1 MNTGPAPKIGY
12 TTIQESVAN
21 LQKKQNQR
29 FETTKPKIIS
39 CSKKPSAFANL
50 KEDSQQFIESVSG
63 CMYQRLAHVIYE
75 SVWLDTNVKTGLK
88 ESLILELVEGLKLG
102 FENKVFAVKKQTR
115 GHQLFEATFEYIK
128 TNEGNTL
135 FESVLESANADDV
148 IAEVREQVKQAM
160 MLEKENAK
168 AAQAEIDE
176 IQAVNE
182 TDPSKA
188 NLEST
193 LMNYRLNAKKT
204 DQSLIATLQE
214 ANRQMLGEAYTPQIG
229 FKNTLIQYTLFE
241 TMNSL
246 QMLNMT
252 PSQYTQ
258 FKFNLMN
265 PTLNK

>member
-1 MNTGPAPKIGY
+1 MTFKSGSQVSY
-12 TTIQESVAN
+12 QTIQENVAR
-21 LQKKQNQR
+21 LQEKQNKLY
-29 FETTKPKIIS
+29 ESKKPEIIGY
-39 CSKKPSAFANL
+39 SKKPSKFANL
-50 KEDSQQFIESVSG
+50 KEDSQAFIESVSD
-63 CMYQRLAHVIYE
+63 CLYTRLAYVIYE
-75 SVWLDTNVKTGLK
+75 SVWIDKAAKEQLK

-102 FENKVFAVKKQTR
+102 FENKVFAIKKQTR
-115 GHQLFEATFEYIK
+115 GHQLFEDTFEYIK
-128 TNEGNTL
+128 SNEGDTL
-135 FESVLESANADDV
+135 FESVLESVNVDDV

-160 MLEKENAK
+160 ILEKENAK

-204 DQSLIATLQE
+204 NQTLIATLQE
-214 ANRQMLGEAYTPQIG
+214 ANRQLLGEAYTPQLA

-252 PSQYTQ
+252 PSQYNQ

-265 PTLNK
+265 SKLNK

>member
-1 MNTGPAPKIGY
+1 MTFQSYPKISY
-12 TTIQESVAN
+12 QTIQENVAQ
-21 LQKKQNQR
+21 LQAKQNKLN
-29 FETTKPKIIS
+29 ESVKPQIIGDV
-39 CSKKPSAFANL
+39 KKPGAFANL
-50 KEDSQQFIESVSG
+50 KEDSQAFIESVSD
-63 CMYQRLAHVIYE
+63 CLYNRLAYIIYE
-75 SVWLDTNVKTGLK
+75 SVWLDKAAKEQLK
-88 ESLILELVEGLKLG
+88 ESLILELVEGLRVG
-102 FENKVFAVKKQTR
+102 FEHKVFAVKKQTR